1 MPDIYNYFCLIQNF
15 KYKKLG
21 VSSTYLKKT
30 DKPIGSLKNIKTEE
44 NSSLKVHKSQINTS
58 NGQNVSN
65 LFLSSLL

>member
-1 MPDIYNYFCLIQNF
+1 MPDIYNYFWLIQNF
-15 KYKKLG
+15 IYKKLG
-21 VSSTYLKKT
+21 VSSTTLKKT